1 MQPYWIT
8 LKRTAKQWQDDNVS
22 RLAAALAYFTAISIA
37 PLTLLIVVIA
47 GFVWGG
53 QRAAQNELL
62 GYVQSAVGEEGARFV
77 DMVIDNA
84 DQPTFGSIAGI
95 IGVITLI
102 WGATN
107 VFTQLQS
114 TLNVIWNVPEEKSGL
129 LQNVKQ
135 RFLSFAMVLV
145 IAFILLVSLAM
156 STVINAAARS
166 VQSALPGGDWI
177 WQLVNFVFSLVVTAA
192 LFAAIFKVLP
202 DTEVKWGD
210 VWIGALVTALLFAIG
225 KFLLSFYLANIG
237 SAYGAAG
244 SAIAFLFWVYFSAQT
259 LFLGAEFTQV
269 YGEEF
274 GGERSRRANLAAS
287 DSHSAVAE
295 PSR

>member
-1 MQPYWIT
+1 M
-8 LKRTAKQWQDDNVS
+8 
-22 RLAAALAYFTAISIA
+22 AYFTAISIA

-114 TLNVIWNVPEEKSGL
+114 TLNVIWNVPEEKNGL

-156 STVINAAARS
+156 STVINAAAQS
-166 VQSALPGGDWI
+166 VQSALPGGDWM
-177 WQLVNFVFSLVVTAA
+177 WQLANFIFSLVVTAA

-210 VWIGALVTALLFAIG
+210 VSIGALVTALLFAIG
-225 KFLLSFYLANIG
+225 KFLLSFYLAKYLG
-237 SAYGAAG
+237 RPT
-244 SAIAFLFWVYFSAQT
+244 AQARLGHCLLVLG
-259 LFLGAEFTQV
+259 LFLSANSL
-269 YGEEF
+269 
-274 GGERSRRANLAAS
+274 SRR
-287 DSHSAVAE
+287 
-295 PSR
+295 